1 MKKGI
6 TVFLF
11 LLFMFLL
18 SACQDKTYNVTIVNP
33 YDDMGTIRAP
43 KEDTFTKGE
52 ILYLE
57 AIPYEGYEFLG
68 WFLDDVL
75 ICEDLIYH
83 HEVEK
88 GAYIMTQFDIKEH
101 VLTLTAFTFYFAY
114 DNPNNSLLKGAM
126 YYLKSTLYEVGGNDL
141 SPINIAFIDLEEE
154 NWIFVNNHEEV
165 LVVNYIFDSPLV
177 IDDLRSPDVICYF
190 EQALGYHL
198 QRVEGQ
204 HVSSSFTSQTRVGYR
219 FEVSE
224 NLQTIEIVIF
234 DMDYIKVTMEVT
246 YSYHIKLNQNL

>member
-6 TVFLF
+6 TIFLF

-18 SACQDKTYNVTIVNP
+18 SACQDKTYHVTIVNP

-43 KEDTFTKGE
+43 KEETFTEGE

-57 AIPYEGYEFLG
+57 AIPFEGYEFLG

-75 ICEDLIYH
+75 VSEDLIYH

-88 GAYIMTQFDIKEH
+88 GAYIMAQFDIKEH
-101 VLTLTAFTFYFAY
+101 VLTLTSFTFYFAY

-126 YYLKSTLYEVGGNDL
+126 YHLKSTLLEVGGHDL
-141 SPINIAFIDLEEE
+141 SPISIAFMDLEEE
-154 NWIFVNNHEEV
+154 SWIFVNNHEEV
-165 LVVNYIFDSPLV
+165 LVTNYIFDSPLV
-177 IDDLRSPDVICYF
+177 IDDLHSPNVICYF

-204 HVSSSFTSQTRVGYR
+204 HVSSSFASHTRIGFR

-234 DMDYIKVTMEVT
+234 DRDYVKVTMEVT
-246 YSYHIKLNQNL
+246 YSYHIKLNPNI